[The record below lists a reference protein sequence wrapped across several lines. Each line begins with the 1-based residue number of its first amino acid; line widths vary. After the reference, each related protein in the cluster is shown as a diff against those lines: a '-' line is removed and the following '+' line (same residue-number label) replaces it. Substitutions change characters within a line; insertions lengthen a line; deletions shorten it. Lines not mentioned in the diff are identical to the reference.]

1 MQNTG
6 NSQTSQ
12 RLFKG
17 YVVFCRSSSHFGMY
31 NSFISVVC
39 VLQADYQLRYLR
51 DFLHQVYQIGAL
63 SFTDLEIILVNNKLS
78 EAPDRYID
86 QCPPEIR
93 KHIFLINLSSKAV
106 KSNAIL
112 AGLDRANGDYT
123 IVFEPEL
130 KDRSSLLIDLYERT
144 RQGYDIVYLRSK
156 KRKLPVH
163 IRFFNRLFYL
173 IMRNFSPL
181 SVDEGAYDSRIISR
195 RALNSLLRLREN
207 LRYMKAI
214 YSIVGYPTSSI
225 ELEQAIP
232 EQDKR
237 AFSDRFKTSL
247 IAISSFTSFLRTILL
262 GVFLISFLF
271 LIGVIAN
278 ALLVKFTG
286 FDLLGNPEEAV
297 KGWTFLVIL
306 VSLFF
311 AANFLIL
318 YIMSIYLS
326 NIYQE
331 LKQRPLYII
340 ESIKRF

>member
-1 MQNTG
+1 
-6 NSQTSQ
+6 
-12 RLFKG
+12 
-17 YVVFCRSSSHFGMY
+17 MY

-39 VLQADYQLRYLR
+39 VLQADYQLRYLNEY
-51 DFLHQVYQIGAL
+51 LQQVYQISNP

-78 EAPDRYID
+78 ESPDSYIE
-86 QCPPEIR
+86 QCTPEIR
-93 KHIFLINLSSKAV
+93 KHIFLLNLSNKAV

-123 IVFEPEL
+123 LIFEPEL
-130 KDRSSLLIDLYERT
+130 HKRPELIIDLFERT
-144 RQGYDIVYLRSK
+144 RQGFDIVYLRAK
-156 KRKLPVH
+156 RRKLPAH

-181 SVDEGAYDSRIISR
+181 TVDEGAYDSRIISR

-214 YSIVGYPTSSI
+214 YSLVGYPTSSI
-225 ELEQAIP
+225 ELEAAIP
-232 EQDKR
+232 EQDKS

-262 GVFLISFLF
+262 TVFLISFVF

-286 FDLLGNPEEAV
+286 FDILGNPEEVV